1 MPGPAKIEF
10 LTRSAGNGEFTLW
23 QIQSSEAY
31 LRFKPVRVQE
41 SEWELTPQPRGPD
54 GQATYVL
61 RSLRS
66 NRYLLLTEAE
76 RFLWERLDGRHSM
89 SDLARAFFFEFGS
102 FDFSVIRQFL
112 AKLHQA
118 QLIGVPSVSTL
129 RKHLMSRRGRRW
141 ARALESLIRVLERVS
156 LRTRNADRYCAAL
169 YRYGGFLLVNR
180 VAFGVSLVLAAVAI
194 GAVVRLLPHTK
205 RFAGLL
211 AEHPWPLTA
220 VTLGAFLLITVV
232 HTLVHALACKAY
244 GRKVHEMGFFL
255 LQGIV
260 PTFYAD
266 VTDIFM
272 ASRSARVIVALAG
285 PMVDVVVGA
294 LAFLAALWVGPGL
307 SQALLFAVGVLGW
320 ESALLNLYPFNFVE
334 FDGYHILVDF
344 LAMPT
349 LRPQAWALLPT
360 LPGRLRAREWLTK
373 SEWIQVGYLTFCA
386 VSVLTYVISHLGAI
400 GVTARSG

>member
-1 MPGPAKIEF
+1 
-10 LTRSAGNGEFTLW
+10 
-23 QIQSSEAY
+23 
-31 LRFKPVRVQE
+31 
-41 SEWELTPQPRGPD
+41 
-54 GQATYVL
+54 
-61 RSLRS
+61 
-66 NRYLLLTEAE
+66 
-76 RFLWERLDGRHSM
+76 M
-89 SDLARAFFFEFGS
+89 SDLARTFFFEFGS

-118 QLIGVPSVSTL
+118 QLLGVPSVSTL
-129 RKHLMSRRGRRW
+129 RKNLVSRQGGWW
-141 ARALESLIRVLERVS
+141 ARALEFLLRLLDRVS
-156 LRTRNADRYCAAL
+156 LRTRNADQYCSLL

-180 VAFGVSLVLAAVAI
+180 VTFGLGLVLTAFAVGSVI
-194 GAVVRLLPHTK
+194 RLLPHAK
-205 RFAGLL
+205 RFASL
-211 AEHPWPLTA
+211 AAGHPWLLTA
-220 VTLGAFLLITVV
+220 VTLGAFLLITVA

-244 GRKVHEMGFFL
+244 GRRVNEMGFFL

-272 ASRSARVIVALAG
+272 ATRSARVIVALAG

-294 LAFLAALWVGPGL
+294 LAFVAALWVGPGL
-307 SQALLFAVGVLGW
+307 PQALLFAVGVLGW

-360 LPGRLRAREWLTK
+360 LPRRLRAREWLTK
-373 SEWIQVGYLTFCA
+373 SEWIQVGYLGLCTI
-386 VSVLTYVISHLGAI
+386 SVLVYLISHVAAI
-400 GVTARSG
+400 GATASSG